1 VRKLVLA
8 LSVAAVVSAAA
19 VSVGSGAG
27 SANPSS
33 NSTYNVVG
41 EIYAKAVA
49 ILRAQG
55 VSASFGGSVGSDFPQ
70 AQCLVSSQKVT
81 SGGKMSLMLDCT
93 ADAQPELPAVVS
105 AANTPDGAT
114 AGGRPTPGAPGV
126 VTVIATP
133 VG

>member
-1 VRKLVLA
+1 MRKLVLA
-8 LSVAAVVSAAA
+8 LSVAAVVGAAA

-55 VSASFGGSVGSDFPQ
+55 VSASFGG
-70 AQCLVSSQKVT
+70 
-81 SGGKMSLMLDCT
+81 
-93 ADAQPELPAVVS
+93 
-105 AANTPDGAT
+105 
-114 AGGRPTPGAPGV
+114 
-126 VTVIATP
+126 
-133 VG
+133 